1 MTDNKTDELDILN
14 PEADQEVDELE
25 VEADT
30 SQEEDSEDKD
40 YKALYEDSE
49 DKRKQLFAR
58 LKRED
63 KSKAE
68 PKVEVKTETD
78 GKALS
83 QKDLYAMSQAKIDVE
98 DFERVERYAK
108 SEGVSVIDA
117 LKDAELQAI
126 LKVREEK
133 RGSAKATNVK
143 GAPRGTNK
151 VSDDTVIANAG
162 KGNMPDDP
170 ATLVAARRNLRV
182 KSR

>member
-1 MTDNKTDELDILN
+1 MTDNHIDEQDILN
-14 PEADQEVDELE
+14 PEDSQEADAPE
-25 VEADT
+25 VETDT

-68 PKVEVKTETD
+68 SKVEAKATTND
-78 GKALS
+78 QALS
-83 QKDLYAMSQAKIDVE
+83 QKDLFALMKADVHE
-98 DFERVERYAK
+98 DDLDRVERYAK
-108 SEGVSVIDA
+108 SEGKSVAEVI
-117 LKDAELQAI
+117 KDDELNAI
-126 LKVREEK
+126 LKVRSEK
-133 RGSAKATNVK
+133 RDSAKATNVK

-151 VSDDTVIANAG
+151 VSDDAVIANAG

-182 KSR
+182 KS